1 MSRTFHPLLLQGADP
16 WLYQHEGRYYFMV
29 TRGNRLDLW
38 ESNTISGIS
47 EAAPVTIWT
56 PPKQGANCQ
65 HIWAPEIH
73 YIRGKWYIY
82 YTANDGKVGKA
93 GDASRRIFVLEN
105 SSPDPMKGTWTDKG
119 QLDTAYPGLDGTV
132 LEHRGELYF
141 IYSGYGCYPDYGSA
155 IYIVKLSNPWT
166 LVEDNV
172 LLSAPTEP
180 WEKQGGMAIN
190 EGPVILRKGDKL
202 YLLFSASACW
212 SDDYCLGMLTASASA
227 DLMRPESWIKS
238 PGPIFAK
245 SVENGVFGPGHN
257 SFTKSPDGTEDW
269 IIYHAI
275 DISGGGA
282 QRRST
287 RAQRFTWDGNG
298 IPDFGVPVSTD
309 TELIVPSGE

>member
-1 MSRTFHPLLLQGADP
+1 
-16 WLYQHEGRYYFMV
+16 
-29 TRGNRLDLW
+29 
-38 ESNTISGIS
+38 
-47 EAAPVTIWT
+47 
-56 PPKQGANCQ
+56 
-65 HIWAPEIH
+65 
-73 YIRGKWYIY
+73 
-82 YTANDGKVGKA
+82 
-93 GDASRRIFVLEN
+93 
-105 SSPDPMKGTWTDKG
+105 
-119 QLDTAYPGLDGTV
+119 
-132 LEHRGELYF
+132 LYF

-155 IYIVKLSNPWT
+155 IYIVKMSNPWT

-190 EGPVILRKGDKL
+190 EGPVILRKGGKL

-238 PGPIFAK
+238 PGPVFAK

-287 RAQRFTWDGNG
+287 RAQRFTWDDNG